1 MSRNVGPKCRLCRRA
16 GEKLFLKGDRCFSP
30 KCAIERRS
38 TPPGQHGAKAN
49 RRRRVSEHGLQMRE
63 KNRAKAIYGTVER
76 QFRRYF
82 DEAARKP
89 GVTGQY
95 LLQLLERRLDNV
107 VYRLGFGESRSQ
119 ARQLVGH
126 RHITVNSKSVSIPS
140 YQVQVGDVIGWTERG
155 KKSALYK
162 ALLEDIR
169 RKPMPKWLS
178 LDAQAVT
185 GKVEALPG
193 PADMDLKIED
203 RMIVEFYAR

>member
-1 MSRNVGPKCRLCRRA
+1 MARYTGPVCRLCRRA
-16 GEKLFLKGDRCFSP
+16 GEKLFLKGARCFTP

-38 TPPGQHGAKAN
+38 APPGQHGAN

-63 KNRAKAIYGTVER
+63 KNRAKAIYGVLER
-76 QFRRYF
+76 QFRAYF
-82 DEAARKP
+82 EEASSKP

-107 VYRLGFGESRSQ
+107 VFRLGFGESRAQ

-126 RHITVNSKSVSIPS
+126 RHIAVNGRRVDIAS
-140 YQVQVGDVIGWTERG
+140 YLVNAGDVIGWTERG
-155 KKSALYK
+155 KKSGAYQALVK
-162 ALLEDIR
+162 DIH

-185 GKVEALPG
+185 GRVESLPE
-193 PADMDLKIED
+193 PSDMDLKIEE